1 MGVFLIKEICS
12 YPRLIIG
19 ESIIVD
25 KNNETGTHNEGTL
38 ELCLSVV
45 FVCMVAVPTLVDWF
59 PDAPDLLSDLYF
71 STIFF
76 LLELAT

>member
-1 MGVFLIKEICS
+1 MEGISYKESCS

-19 ESIIVD
+19 EPIIVN
-25 KNNETGTHNEGTL
+25 KNNERGTHNEVTL

-59 PDAPDLLSDLYF
+59 PDAPDLVSDLYF
-71 STIFF
+71 STVFF
-76 LLELAT
+76 LLGLAT

>member
-1 MGVFLIKEICS
+1 MKT
-12 YPRLIIG
+12 
-19 ESIIVD
+19 D
-25 KNNETGTHNEGTL
+25 NEKGSFNEVTL

-71 STIFF
+71 STVFF
-76 LLELAT
+76 LLGLAT

>member
-1 MGVFLIKEICS
+1 MKTDNKKGSF
-12 YPRLIIG
+12 
-19 ESIIVD
+19 
-25 KNNETGTHNEGTL
+25 NEETL

-59 PDAPDLLSDLYF
+59 PYAPNLLSDLYF

-76 LLELAT
+76 LLGLAT